1 MNFSEIFS
9 DAIKYPFVEPNKF
22 LIIGV
27 IALLSGLFSSTGG
40 FSSDSI
46 LSILFAIVAIV
57 ASLFIAG

>member
-40 FSSDSI
+40 FSLKHRI
-46 LSILFAIVAIV
+46 RNYLF
-57 ASLFIAG
+57 LE